1 MKTNLLIVALSVS
14 FNACAV
20 DSVDTNTTDDTS
32 TDEDQ
37 GPHQEKL
44 AANALSPADL
54 AASGITAVKLTQAVV
69 NTVSATREGR
79 ASLHYLIHC
88 AMPSTYSIVG
98 TYGFNSTITYTGGI
112 NLVPS
117 WTAGNLNQTN
127 QRTLSSCVFARLN
140 ELSRT
145 VTVSLRGPGYT
156 MDSGEA
162 ASHVYPEGV
171 FFGNLFPGSDNYW
184 GSCDSAGPTHVD
196 RQCAQSGHCSMDW
209 AGDCATACTLDGSGN
224 ATSCVGANGKTYANS
239 ATVFLDAV
247 SP

>member
-1 MKTNLLIVALSVS
+1 MKTNLLICALGISL
-14 FNACAV
+14 NACAV
-20 DSVDTNTTDDTS
+20 DPVDTNTTDDTS
-32 TDEDQ
+32 TDDQ

-54 AASGITAVKLTQAVV
+54 AATGITAVKLTQTIV
-69 NTVSATREGR
+69 NNISATKEGR
-79 ASLHYLIHC
+79 ATLYYLINC
-88 AMPSTYSIVG
+88 AMPSTYSITG

-112 NLVPS
+112 NIAPT
-117 WTAGNLNQTN
+117 WTTANLNQTQ
-127 QRTLSSCVFARLN
+127 QRALSSCVFARLN
-140 ELSRT
+140 EFSRT
-145 VTVSLRGPGYT
+145 VTISLRGPGYT

-162 ASHVYPEGV
+162 TSHVYPEGV

-184 GSCDSAGPTHVD
+184 GSCDSAGPTHDD
-196 RQCAQSGHCSMDW
+196 RQCAQSGHCSMNW

-239 ATVFLDAV
+239 TTVFLDAV